1 MTFGQRFKQ
10 LRVEKNL
17 TQQELADDFNKI
29 YGYNFAKSSI
39 SQYENDKRRP
49 ETEALKH
56 FSLYFNVSIDY
67 LLGVSDERKLS
78 VLKENDKLDDE
89 FINAAN
95 SFFKDENITRDKKDE
110 LFKEIS
116 RLYFESLK

>member
-17 TQQELADDFNKI
+17 TQQELAEDFNKI
-29 YGYNFAKSSI
+29 YGHNFAKSSI

-67 LLGVSDERKLS
+67 LLGVSDDRKLS

>member
-10 LRVEKNL
+10 LRIEKNL
-17 TQQELADDFNKI
+17 TQQELAEDFNKI
-29 YGYNFAKSSI
+29 YGHNFAKSSI
-39 SQYENDKRRP
+39 SQYENDRRKP

-67 LLGVSDERKLS
+67 LLGVSNDRKLS

>member
-10 LRVEKNL
+10 LRIEKNL
-17 TQQELADDFNKI
+17 TQQELAEDFNKI
-29 YGYNFAKSSI
+29 YGHNFAKSSI
-39 SQYENDKRRP
+39 SQYENDKRKP

-67 LLGVSDERKLS
+67 LLGVSNDRKLS

>member
-10 LRVEKNL
+10 LRIEKNL
-17 TQQELADDFNKI
+17 TQQELAEDFNKI
-29 YGYNFAKSSI
+29 YGHNFAKSSI
-39 SQYENDKRRP
+39 SQYENDKRKP

-67 LLGVSDERKLS
+67 LLGVSNDKKLS

>member
-10 LRVEKNL
+10 LRIEKNL
-17 TQQELADDFNKI
+17 TQQELAEDFNKT
-29 YGYNFAKSSI
+29 YGHNFAKSSI
-39 SQYENDKRRP
+39 SQYENDKRKP

-67 LLGVSDERKLS
+67 LLGVSDDRKLS
-78 VLKENDKLDDE
+78 ALKENDKLDDE